1 MKISR
6 FSTMNI
12 SSNHKYFLIYNS
24 FSNQSGSGVIVIQL
38 GQPYCIDSLRLLLW
52 DCDMRTYS
60 FYIETSI
67 NQKDWEMAVD
77 KQEEQLRSWQSFIFT
92 PRPVVFIKIVGT
104 HNTANEVKFQF
115 FYFKY
120 LYVITF
126 PVVYFRSFTVYIL
139 NVHHKICQ
147 NSQSNQHLQAKRP
160 HRHHHHFHY
169 Q

>member
-1 MKISR
+1 M
-6 FSTMNI
+6 
-12 SSNHKYFLIYNS
+12 
-24 FSNQSGSGVIVIQL
+24 IQL

-77 KQEEQLRSWQSFIFT
+77 KQEEQLRSWQSFTFT

-120 LYVITF
+120 FYVITF
-126 PVVYFRSFTVYIL
+126 SFVYLQIFHC
-139 NVHHKICQ
+139 VHFECP
-147 NSQSNQHLQAKRP
+147 SQDLPKQPIKLASPSKKTPSSSPSLSLSVKSWPSRDM
-160 HRHHHHFHY
+160 
-169 Q
+169 